1 MFESLREVLPA
12 DILYFQEPMKNHTT
26 FRVGGNAAVLA
37 EPESIQQVEDCVV
50 HCIEKKYPYLVI
62 GAGSNLLVS
71 DDGYEGVVIKIAG
84 KIKKC
89 SINGNQI
96 YAEAGISLA
105 ELSRMAAKAALT
117 GLEFAE
123 GIPGKLGGGLFMNA
137 GAYGGELNDLV
148 CRVDALNLETGEKV
162 EVRNVRG
169 ETFGYRT
176 SYFQKHPYIILGALL
191 ELQPG
196 EPEAINARMKE
207 LSQKRKSSQP
217 LNYPSAGSTFKRP
230 HEPGKYAGALID
242 QAGLKG
248 YRCGGAQVSEKHAG
262 FIINYERATA
272 ADIFHLIQ
280 DVQKKV
286 YEFSGIHLE
295 PEVRMIGKF

>member
-37 EPESIQQVEDCVV
+37 EPESIQQVEDCVA

-162 EVRNVRG
+162 EVRNVCG

-176 SYFQKHPYIILGALL
+176 SYFQQHPYIILGALL

-217 LNYPSAGSTFKRP
+217 LNYPSAGSTFTRP
-230 HEPGKYAGALID
+230 KGYYAGALIEAA
-242 QAGLKG
+242 QLKG
-248 YRCGGAQVSEKHAG
+248 ARFGGAKVSEKHAG
-262 FIINYERATA
+262 FIVNCGGATSS
-272 ADIFHLIQ
+272 DILRLIAF
-280 DVQKKV
+280 VQQTVFAKYAV
-286 YEFSGIHLE
+286 WLT
-295 PEVRMIGKF
+295 PEVQIVGER